1 MKSIKYG
8 VSPEEIERRSL
19 AGKQFGRIFNM
30 HRIEK
35 TSEDLIDMIKKTI
48 FCQEKETKRGTFDW

>member
-19 AGKQFGRIFNM
+19 AGEQFSTIFNM

-35 TSEDLIDMIKKTI
+35 TKKLQKT
-48 FCQEKETKRGTFDW
+48 